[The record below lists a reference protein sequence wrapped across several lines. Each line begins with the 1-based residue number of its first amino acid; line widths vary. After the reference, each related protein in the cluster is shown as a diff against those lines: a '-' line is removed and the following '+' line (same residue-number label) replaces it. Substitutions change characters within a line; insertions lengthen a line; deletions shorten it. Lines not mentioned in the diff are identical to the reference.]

1 MAKWNI
7 DPDHSVAA
15 FTVRH
20 MMLANVRGQFNKIS
34 GTVQFDFKDQSGFS
48 LEATID
54 ATGIYTGIGQ
64 RDEHLRSPDF
74 FDAAI
79 HPNIIFRSTG
89 FAVQGTNKGKL
100 TGDVTIHG
108 ITRSV
113 DLDVNIAGPIKS
125 PEDMGGETSL
135 GITASATVNRE
146 DFEMVWNAPLDNG
159 GVMVGTD
166 IEIKLDIEADLEE

>member
-15 FTVRH
+15 FKVRH

-34 GTVQFDFKDQSGFS
+34 GTIQFDFEDQSDFF
-48 LEATID
+48 LETAID

-64 RDEHLRSPDF
+64 RDEHLNSPDF
-74 FDAAI
+74 FDVAK
-79 HPNIIFRSTG
+79 HPNIHFRSTG
-89 FAVQGTNKGKL
+89 FEVQGSNKGKL

-135 GITASATVNRE
+135 GITARASVNRE
-146 DFEMVWNAPLDNG
+146 DFGMAWNAPLDNG
-159 GVMVGTD
+159 GVMVGTN
-166 IEIKLDIEADLEE
+166 IEIHLDIEADLEE